1 MRVLIVDP
9 DETRRERVVEGLKA
23 FEDLRVLM
31 VANTLG
37 VIEHVAKFQPEMIIV
52 ACEAP
57 ARDAIE
63 DLRRV
68 TETNPRPIV
77 MFVDR
82 AEPEQAEEAL
92 RAGVAAYVAEGL
104 DPARIRTILDLAS
117 AQFRVMDGLRRDLAQ
132 AKADLAA
139 RKVIDKAKGL
149 VMKRRG
155 VDEPQAYA
163 LLRKAAMD
171 QGKTIE
177 AVAQALLAADT
188 LLGGAE

>member
-23 FEDLRVLM
+23 FADLRVLM

-132 AKADLAA
+132 ARADLAA